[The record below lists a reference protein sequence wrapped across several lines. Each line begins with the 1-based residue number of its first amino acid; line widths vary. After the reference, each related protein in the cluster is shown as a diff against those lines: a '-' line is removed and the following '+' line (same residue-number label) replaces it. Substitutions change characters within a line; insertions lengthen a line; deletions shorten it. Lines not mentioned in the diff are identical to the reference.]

1 MKKFKDLSFSLHPS
15 HSGVIYAKLKLGIYT
30 LWAFAMIDSDHG
42 KILGNHKKGT
52 YEVCCLS
59 GKEKYLPLTPD
70 CVSLPYSK
78 IHEIDSLMKR
88 MQTKGVKAWAI
99 NLKNKKEKFD
109 KAQKR
114 NRLVV

>member
-1 MKKFKDLSFSLHPS
+1 MKKFNDLQFKVHPE
-15 HSGVIYAKLKLGIYT
+15 HSRVIYAQQKLGVYT
-30 LWAFAMIDSDHG
+30 LWIFSMIDSDHG

-59 GKEKYLPLTPD
+59 GKDKYLPLTKD
-70 CVSLPYSK
+70 NISLCYASVDD
-78 IHEIDSLMKR
+78 INFVMKKL
-88 MQTKGVKAWAI
+88 QTKGVKAWAI
-99 NLKNKKEKFD
+99 NLKRKKEKFD